1 MKTTYGYKTQVN
13 RINNIK
19 GNTTDK
25 TDTHA
30 GSHNVEKYV
39 SKEYPAIVPKTPP
52 KTPTTPD
59 SINKYLCTFLIGQP
73 IDRMI

>member
-1 MKTTYGYKTQVN
+1 MKRYKINVN
-13 RINNIK
+13 KINKIK
-19 GNTTDK
+19 GNSIDK
-25 TDTHA
+25 ADTHA

-39 SKEYPAIVPKTPP
+39 SKAYPASVPKTPP